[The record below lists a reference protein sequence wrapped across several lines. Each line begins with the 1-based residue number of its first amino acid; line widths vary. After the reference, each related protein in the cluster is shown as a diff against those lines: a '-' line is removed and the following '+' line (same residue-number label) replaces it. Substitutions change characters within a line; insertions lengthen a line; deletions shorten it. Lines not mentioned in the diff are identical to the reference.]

1 MKKIATVIVVVII
14 ALFIIGLVKDQ
25 IIKSIVT
32 AAIEKN
38 TGTKAAIGGFSLG
51 LLTHSV
57 EIKNFKMYNPSGFP
71 QGLLIDL
78 PYAKVDLDVPAF
90 FKKELHLRE
99 LTVELREL
107 DLVKNKQGE
116 MNVDALKVSKER
128 ETRKPVSSA
137 KKEEMPM
144 RIDTLNLKIGKIVSK
159 DYTASG
165 EPLISVNDVN
175 IQKTYKN
182 ITSISQLILLILTEP
197 MKSAGIKGAKIYGLA
212 ALTGVGFVPIA
223 IGSTIFGKSSNEEI
237 LNFNYNKVYDAA
249 LKVITK
255 SGAIKNASKETGVIN
270 ANVDNATVM
279 VDITQVNGGSKIKV
293 SARKY
298 FLPKPEIASGIIYKI
313 KEELK

>member
-1 MKKIATVIVVVII
+1 MKKILTIIIIIIVALVI
-14 ALFIIGLVKDQ
+14 LGLAKDQ
-25 IIKSIVT
+25 IIKIIVT
-32 AAIEKN
+32 IAVEKN
-38 TGTKAAIGGFSLG
+38 VGAKTSIGSFSLG

-71 QGLLIDL
+71 KGVLIDL
-78 PYAKVDLDVPAF
+78 AHAKVDLDVQAL

-99 LTVELREL
+99 LTVALREF

-116 MNVDALKVSKER
+116 LNVDALKVSKER
-128 ETRKPVSSA
+128 APRKAGVST
-137 KKEEMPM
+137 KKEEIPM
-144 RIDTLNLKIGKIVSK
+144 RIDIFNLNIGKIVSK

-165 EPLISVNDVN
+165 EPLIKVYDVN

-182 ITSISQLILLILTEP
+182 ITSAHQLALLILTEP
-197 MKSAGIKGAKIYGLA
+197 MKEAGIKGAKIYGLA

-223 IGSTIFGKSSNEEI
+223 VGSTILGKDSNEEI
-237 LNFNYNKVYDAA
+237 VDFNYNKVYDAA

-255 SGAIKNASKETGVIN
+255 SGAVKSANKEAGIIN
-270 ANVDNATVM
+270 ADVNNATVT
-279 VDITQVNGGSKIKV
+279 VYITEAEKGAKIKV

-298 FLPKPEIASGIIYKI
+298 FLPKPEVASGIIYKI